1 MTRLLE
7 VVVALLIVFV
17 LAIVFGLCLP
27 SHGQIQRTLE
37 IVHPVRQVSDVLGG
51 FRTFPSWTALTSYD
65 PRVQL
70 NLEGPESGPGAK
82 VHWTS
87 PNDKVGNGT
96 LTIKSAEQ
104 DKQFVIDIENNWQG
118 TNKHY
123 TIDLKPSANGKTLK
137 ISWTYDVDYGMDLLA
152 RYSGL
157 YLEGDPASQIQI
169 HLTKLSNMLA
179 TFPTVDYKDQTFEI
193 AETVGK
199 PVLLVSTTAKR
210 TLDDVADAMSRAMGE
225 IEAVIKKN
233 KLVVA
238 GPRTTITTNWGDE
251 NYVFD
256 VAVPVDRNDVPLPG
270 NVKAATTYTGKTLKT
285 TFTGSPANLPLARL
299 MLKAYALTHGYT
311 FDESTEGLGRFYD
324 ELTSDP
330 KASEEDQAYSVY
342 LPIQLL

>member
-37 IVHPVRQVSDVLGG
+37 IVHPVRQVSDVLSG
-51 FRTFPSWTALTSYD
+51 FRTYPSWTSLTSYD

-70 NLEGPESGPGAK
+70 TLEGEAGPGSK

-87 PNDKVGNGT
+87 PVNNVGNGT
-96 LTIKSAEQ
+96 LTIKSIEQ
-104 DKQFVIDIENNWQG
+104 DKKFVIDIENNWPG

-123 TIDLKPSANGKTLK
+123 TIDLKPSTNGKTLR
-137 ISWTYDVDYGMDLLA
+137 ITWIYDVDYGMDLMA

-169 HLTKLSNMLA
+169 QMNKLSNMLA
-179 TFPTVDYKDQTFEI
+179 TFPTVDYKEQTFEI
-193 AETVGK
+193 FEALGK

-210 TLDDVADAMSRAMGE
+210 TLDDVAEAASKALVE

-233 KLVVA
+233 KLTVN

-251 NYVFD
+251 SYLFD
-256 VAVPVDRNDVPLPG
+256 LALPVDRNDVPLPG

-311 FDESTEGLGRFYD
+311 FDESTEGPGRFYD

-330 KASEEDQAYSVY
+330 KAAEDDQAYSVY